1 MSETDR
7 PSRLRWTR
15 RLWWL
20 TVLLGGSAGLFHVTA
35 RHLSRPVERLLDGAL
50 TLAAPLSEPIVVSA
64 APTVVAIEMAQ
75 ILRPASEPTTSQVTL
90 MLVREHDT
98 PTATAPVYELLLE
111 LEHEFV
117 RAPNG
122 ADMNV
127 TTHATITDPGTY
139 HLRLERLKMAYPEAG
154 TAVKVRVDRL
164 AGSAV
169 AHSAGAVVLTGL
181 TLLTAVLATVLWA
194 VRFVQRVREEEAT
207 SQSKPGVGS

>member
-1 MSETDR
+1 MSDADR
-7 PSRLRWTR
+7 PSRWRWTG
-15 RLWWL
+15 RLWLL

-50 TLAAPLSEPIVVSA
+50 TLEAPLSEPIVVSA
-64 APTVVAIEMAQ
+64 APMIVAIEMAQ

-98 PTATAPVYELLLE
+98 PTATAPVFELLLE

-117 RAPNG
+117 RGPDG
-122 ADMNV
+122 ADMEV
-127 TTHATITDPGTY
+127 TTHATLADPGTY

-154 TAVKVRVDRL
+154 TALQVRVDRL

-181 TLLTAVLATVLWA
+181 TLITAIVATVLWA
-194 VRFVQRVREEEAT
+194 VQFVRRVREEEAT
-207 SQSKPGVGS
+207 RHPKPGVGS